1 MGTLTRALSASSRG
15 SAASPYDAGAPSF
28 ERLRP
33 LPAGVPEKIRAAVLA
48 ALAAPSPRL
57 LDIGAGTGRIG
68 APFVAAGNDYVG
80 VDLSLGM
87 LREFARR
94 GGAAR
99 LAQSDAE
106 RLPFG
111 DATFDGVLMVHVF
124 GGMRGG
130 RRVVAEAQRVL
141 REHGAL
147 MIGRAVAPDD
157 GLDARMKQR
166 LAELLVERGIAIDRP
181 NARADV
187 ERALAGAAARRLV
200 TVARWGAERTPRRF
214 LERHRTGARFSAVP
228 GPVRD
233 EALAVL
239 ADWAAAT
246 FDGLDA
252 PVRETHAFE
261 LQIFT
266 FPAMDAP
273 HA

>member
-1 MGTLTRALSASSRG
+1 MESLSRTLSASGRG

-28 ERLRP
+28 DRFRA
-33 LPAGVPEKIRAAVLA
+33 LPDGVPEEIRAAVLA

-68 APFVAAGNDYVG
+68 APFVAADDDYVG

-94 GGAAR
+94 GAAR
-99 LAQSDAE
+99 LAQADAE

-111 DATFDGVLMVHVF
+111 DASFDAVLMVNVF
-124 GGMRGG
+124 GGMRGW
-130 RRVVAEAQRVL
+130 RRVVGEARRVL
-141 REHGAL
+141 RERGAL
-147 MIGRAVAPDD
+147 LIGRAVAPDD
-157 GLDARMKQR
+157 GVDARMKQR
-166 LAELLVERGIAIDRP
+166 LAGLLGEHGIATDRP

-187 ERALAGAAARRLV
+187 ERSLAAAAARRLV
-200 TVARWGAERTPRRF
+200 TVARWSAERTPRGF
-214 LERHRTGARFSAVP
+214 IERHRTGARFSALP
-228 GPVRD
+228 GPVKD
-233 EALAVL
+233 EALAAL

-246 FDGLDA
+246 FAGLDA

-266 FPAMDAP
+266 FPATDAR